1 MGETQEFVARTP
13 CQWRWSAWRAAKVET
28 GGQLRRVTWNTA
40 AAGKRRVQRATYEIG
55 EVIDDDLRVAT
66 ARLKVGEHSES
77 RGDVGVED
85 RLGQRDDAICARE
98 AQKLF
103 DIGGAEGLDAR

>member
-1 MGETQEFVARTP
+1 VGEAQEFVARTP
-13 CQWRWSAWRAAKVET
+13 GEWRWSSWRAAKVKAR
-28 GGQLRRVTWNTA
+28 GQLRRVTWNAA
-40 AAGKRRVQRATYEIG
+40 AAGKRRVQRAAHQIG
-55 EVIDDDLRVAT
+55 EVIDDDLRVAA
-66 ARLKVGEHSES
+66 ARLKVGEHGES

-85 RLGQRDDAICARE
+85 RLGQRDDAIGARE